1 MKIKCFHLGAMQTNC
16 YLAYDE
22 NTKEAYF
29 FDCGGKNLDRLNNF
43 IKENSLVLKHI
54 ILTHGHGDHIEGL
67 NILAKTYPEAKV
79 YVGKEEREFLFNSE
93 YSLSYRIFGEK
104 FVYDGGDLIEIKEG
118 DMIGVFKTLDTPG
131 HTIGS
136 KCFYYEKENILI
148 SGDTMF
154 RRSYGR
160 YDLPTGNIDELFA
173 SLAKLAKLPDETI
186 VYSAHSSETTIG
198 EEKFFLRHL
207 GIV

>member
-1 MKIKCFHLGAMQTNC
+1 MQIKLFHLGMMQTNC

-22 NTKEAYF
+22 NTKVAYF
-29 FDCGGKNLDRLNNF
+29 FDCGGLNLSEAYKFIEDNQLN
-43 IKENSLVLKHI
+43 LKYI

-67 NILAKTYPEAKV
+67 NALAEKYPEAKV
-79 YVGKEEREFLFNSE
+79 YIGTEEKDFLYNSE
-93 YSLSYRIFGEK
+93 LSLSDRIFGEYFRFK
-104 FVYDGGDLIEIKEG
+104 GELNLISEGEYVGD
-118 DMIGVFKTLDTPG
+118 FKVISTPG

-160 YDLPTGNIDELFA
+160 YDLPTGDMYALMD
-173 SLAKLAKLPDETI
+173 SLKKLSKLPEETV
-186 VYSAHSSETTIG
+186 VYSAHTEPTTIG
-198 EEKFFLRHL
+198 QERRFLSL
-207 GIV
+207 AGMI

>member
-1 MKIKCFHLGAMQTNC
+1 MQIKLFHLGMMQTNC

-22 NTKEAYF
+22 NTKVAYF
-29 FDCGGKNLDRLNNF
+29 FDCGGLNLREAYKFIEDNQLN
-43 IKENSLVLKHI
+43 LKYI

-67 NILAKTYPEAKV
+67 NALAEKYPEAKV
-79 YVGKEEREFLFNSE
+79 YIGTEEKDFLYNSE
-93 YSLSYRIFGEK
+93 LSLSDRIFGEYFRFK
-104 FVYDGGDLIEIKEG
+104 GELNLVSEG
-118 DMIGVFKTLDTPG
+118 DYVGDFKVISTPG

-160 YDLPTGNIDELFA
+160 YDLPTGDMYALMD
-173 SLAKLAKLPDETI
+173 SLKKLSKLPEETV
-186 VYSAHSSETTIG
+186 VYSAHTEPTTIG
-198 EEKFFLRHL
+198 QERRFLSL
-207 GIV
+207 AGMI